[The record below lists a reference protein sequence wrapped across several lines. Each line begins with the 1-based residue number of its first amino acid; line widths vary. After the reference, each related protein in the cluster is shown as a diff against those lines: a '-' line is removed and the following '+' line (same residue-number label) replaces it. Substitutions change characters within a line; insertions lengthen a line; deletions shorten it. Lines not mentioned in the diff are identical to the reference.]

1 MEFAGPADQ
10 YTQGHRAWHN
20 AVPYFPWLLR
30 QGQEKT
36 GNQSAEIN
44 HHPSKK
50 AQVRA
55 DLVLLMDLERK

>member
-30 QGQEKT
+30 QGQEKM

-44 HHPSKK
+44 HHPS
-50 AQVRA
+50 
-55 DLVLLMDLERK
+55 